1 MKFPRVLR
9 LWDWVRTLNY
19 DRRQADR
26 VRVLRGAAPVSDRFA
41 VVVAYQPGGA
51 DSELFKTCQHLQ
63 SVGFAVVLV
72 SNAPLIASDVEQLRA
87 SCYAVIERPNIGHDF
102 GAYREGIKYLGDRLA
117 NAERLL
123 LMNDSVTYPLA
134 TPDPLLPAL
143 EALSV
148 DVASAVYVRE
158 PRKYRPR
165 SRTRLPTLGS
175 FFLYFGKGAIGTSS
189 FQRFWSEY
197 LLTGS
202 KAAVIRYGEHG
213 LTAAMR
219 RGGLSLGAICSK
231 SAVREVLSRLS
242 TEEVRALFFYA
253 LTNDRIEPNKRGAA
267 SHSNGFNMDAVR
279 LRDWV
284 DRYIDEDSV
293 IQTASNVC
301 QTYLSCNLQKKSYR
315 VRGNVESASL

>member
-242 TEEVRALFFYA
+242 TEELSALFFSP
-253 LTNDRIEPNKRGAA
+253 LTSETIDGISPYQSGPAGQ
-267 SHSNGFNMDAVR
+267 SNLLTMHEFR

-284 DRYIDEDSV
+284 DRYVDEHSV
-293 IQTASNVC
+293 IQTAANVC
-301 QTYLSCNLQKKSYR
+301 RTHLSCNLAKKVNKQKYR
-315 VRGNVESASL
+315 AH